1 MAESGMLGTQA
12 ERATKERKG
21 EGGAIT
27 MSGKDMEKGIGHAE
41 VWREVQASI
50 SEKEWQGVWEPARV
64 TARKRGRHEPG
75 PTGPTNLNLA

>member
-12 ERATKERKG
+12 ERATKARKG

-27 MSGKDMEKGIGHAE
+27 MSGKDMEEGMGHAE

-50 SEKEWQGVWEPARV
+50 SEKEWQGV
-64 TARKRGRHEPG
+64 
-75 PTGPTNLNLA
+75 